1 MPCKIAP
8 MDSSL
13 ACYEGKLVYVANL
26 RVPSEK
32 AHVLQSFK
40 MCEAFRRLGLDV
52 ELTYPRRRNTAAMEG
67 VDALSYYDVECPFRL
82 VETNCPDLLR
92 LSANPRIQM
101 MLFVAHSTL
110 FTIQSVRRRW
120 DGNLCST
127 LGTCSWLSVFRSQDA
142 PLLWSFTRFPIAG
155 RRGAGLK
162 SLLAPRRRSSS
173 SIAISLKI
181 AWL

>member
-1 MPCKIAP
+1 
-8 MDSSL
+8 MDSSP
-13 ACYEGKLVYVANL
+13 ARYDGKLVYVVNQ

-52 ELTYPRRRNTAAMEG
+52 ELRYPRRRNTAAMDG
-67 VDALSYYDVECPFRL
+67 VDALSYYGVECPFRL

-120 DGNLCST
+120 DENT
-127 LGTCSWLSVFRSQDA
+127 LLYTRDMFVALGLALSGRAFVMELHSLPRSRADEALAQN
-142 PLLWSFTRFPIAG
+142 RFS
-155 RRGAGLK
+155 RRDGD
-162 SLLAPRRRSSS
+162 RRHQSPSR
-173 SIAISLKI
+173 
-181 AWL
+181 

>member
-13 ACYEGKLVYVANL
+13 ACYEGKLIYVANL

-92 LSANPRIQM
+92 LSPNPRIQM

-120 DGNLCST
+120 DGNPLFYTRDMFVALGLALAGTRLCYGAS
-127 LGTCSWLSVFRSQDA
+127 LASRSRTDEA
-142 PLLWSFTRFPIAG
+142 
-155 RRGAGLK
+155 
-162 SLLAPRRRSSS
+162 LA
-173 SIAISLKI
+173 
-181 AWL
+181 